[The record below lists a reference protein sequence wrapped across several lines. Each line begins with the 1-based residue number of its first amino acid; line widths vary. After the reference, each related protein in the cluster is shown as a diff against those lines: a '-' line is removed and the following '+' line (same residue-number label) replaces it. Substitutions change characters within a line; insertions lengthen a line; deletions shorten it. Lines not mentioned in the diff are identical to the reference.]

1 VTGHERLAEDLVP
14 IAAELV
20 GTVRDY
26 GPADVAAVLARV
38 PDGRHDALAVVLAAM
53 VDPDAHPSDLLAWT
67 TAGPVRSRDGA
78 PNPWERPRR
87 AESREYERLLHAGVA
102 DEQAALLAGRA
113 VA

>member
-1 VTGHERLAEDLVP
+1 MDELADALIP

-53 VDPDAHPSDLLAWT
+53 VDPDATAGELLAWT
-67 TAGPVRSRDGA
+67 RGGL
-78 PNPWERPRR
+78 
-87 AESREYERLLHAGVA
+87 EYHRLVAAGVSASAAAILA
-102 DEQAALLAGRA
+102 DGKAA
-113 VA
+113 